1 MLQLPFSRRHKLLT
15 FVMLILA
22 GAGIGYLIEYTVLG
36 TAFGVML
43 ATILAYGQPPRH
55 VRHRPSQPE
64 RERNQ
69 E

>member
-15 FVMLILA
+15 FVILILA

-55 VRHRPSQPE
+55 AQLRPSRPE
-64 RERNQ
+64 SKRDQ